1 MLVKAEAI
9 GLDEYLLAQA
19 TLRSAQEAHDEFM
32 TASGFD
38 ALLTPSAPGEAP
50 SIETTGDSVFNRVWT
65 SLGVPTVHL
74 PVTSG
79 PSGLPLGIQ
88 LVGQRWS
95 DQRLLTS
102 AGLAESSFGH
112 AL

>member
-1 MLVKAEAI
+1 MFVKAEAI
-9 GLDEYLLAQA
+9 GLDEYLSAQA

-50 SIETTGDSVFNRVWT
+50 AIETTGDSVFNRVWT